1 MKIEFE
7 FPELDDKTSPL
18 IPEFCNMLVFEI
30 RSEIKMNLR
39 NLKLNIREDLLLNAS
54 WIRWINKPDHIDMIK
69 LGLYI
74 ADSIVCRSIK
84 ENTYVIEINPK
95 TYLPGSKTKLSM
107 VARFLDR
114 GDQSIS
120 PMYFINVIL
129 MKYRNKIREYW
140 RSFIQIKL
148 NRLNVNYVIIVR

>member
-7 FPELDDKTSPL
+7 FPELDDKTKSL
-18 IPEFCNMLVFEI
+18 IPEFCNLLVSEI

-39 NLKLNIREDLLLNAS
+39 NAKLKIREEPLLNAS
-54 WIRWINKPDHIDMIK
+54 WIKWIKKPDHIDMIK
-69 LGLYI
+69 LGMFI
-74 ADSIVCRSIK
+74 ADSITCRSIK

-95 TYLPGSKTKLSM
+95 IRLPMSRTKLSQ

-114 GDQSIS
+114 GNQENS
-120 PMYFINVIL
+120 PMYFINIIF
-129 MKYRNKIREYW
+129 MKYRNKIRNYW

-148 NRLNVNYVIIVR
+148 KRLNVQQVIIVI

>member
-1 MKIEFE
+1 MKIEFK

-18 IPEFCNMLVFEI
+18 IPEFCNMLVSEI

-54 WIRWINKPDHIDMIK
+54 WIRWFNKPDHIDMIK

-74 ADSIVCRSIK
+74 ADSIICRSIK

-95 TYLPGSKTKLSM
+95 AYLPSSKTKLSM

-114 GDQSIS
+114 GDQNIS

-129 MKYRNKIREYW
+129 MKYRNRIKEYW

-148 NRLNVNYVIIVR
+148 NRLNVNYIINVR